1 MFPALSPVTIR
12 HIATCLGGM
21 RRTRQE
27 PRLATGYALGQA
39 SRFKLRASTVFQIL
53 HREPLNGRSSAV
65 PTISVAMCIVIR
77 LRHPSLFASRLGSMA
92 ARAAARR
99 PCSSFFLFSFSLPSS
114 RAALVRGYRPRDGSS
129 AEADGEAFRRQM
141 PRGRRRRRN
150 ISDASASRV
159 STRSTSRQG
168 TSSLTSSSAL
178 LRRSSRIAERS
189 SSAAA
194 PESSTNNTPLV
205 NGSSPTMAYVA
216 RRTQTNDNLGAR
228 AVEDMDRR
236 SRRIRLDNPRTIRQN
251 SNGRAD
257 GYDAS
262 GFVMDVIEQPPSS
275 ARLGQTLS
283 PIQVRLR
290 SRSHSAASMH
300 EGHLV
305 AFVSLTTRGS
315 DGSDVPVGSEVL
327 SGNGGSGLANSIQ
340 PADGDSRD
348 VVGYA
353 SFSGLKIMQEGMY
366 RIRVNLIK
374 VDGGQGEVM
383 QIVNSRAIVVGR
395 S

>member
-1 MFPALSPVTIR
+1 
-12 HIATCLGGM
+12 
-21 RRTRQE
+21 
-27 PRLATGYALGQA
+27 
-39 SRFKLRASTVFQIL
+39 
-53 HREPLNGRSSAV
+53 
-65 PTISVAMCIVIR
+65 
-77 LRHPSLFASRLGSMA
+77 
-92 ARAAARR
+92 
-99 PCSSFFLFSFSLPSS
+99 
-114 RAALVRGYRPRDGSS
+114 
-129 AEADGEAFRRQM
+129 M
-141 PRGRRRRRN
+141 PRGRGRRRN

-189 SSAAA
+189 SSSAA
-194 PESSTNNTPLV
+194 PESSTNNTPLI
-205 NGSSPTMAYVA
+205 NGTSPTMAYVA

-236 SRRIRLDNPRTIRQN
+236 SRRIRLDNPRAIRQN

-262 GFVMDVIEQPPSS
+262 GFVMDVIDQPPSS
-275 ARLGQTLS
+275 ARLGQPLS
-283 PIQVRLR
+283 TFQVRLR

-305 AFVSLTTRGS
+305 AFVSLIARGS
-315 DGSDVPVGSEVL
+315 DGSDIPVGSEVL
-327 SGNGGSGLANSIQ
+327 MSGIGGTGLANSIQ
-340 PADGDSRD
+340 PADDGDSRD

-353 SFSGLKIMQEGMY
+353 FFSGLKIMQEGMY